1 MRTGDTIVALA
12 TGEGMSWRAIVRVSG
27 AGVAGALGAVGV
39 EDVARSAGG
48 RARVVR
54 RRMRVGAIGECGCLL
69 LRAWAPRSYTGEE
82 TAELCFVGNVYLAR
96 EVVRLLTGVEGVRLA
111 GPGEFTARAF
121 LHGKMSAEQA
131 EGVGMLIAAR
141 SGVEARAAERLLS
154 GATGERFRVWAEE
167 IATCL
172 ALVEAGIDFTD
183 QEDVVAIGAEECR
196 ARIGMLVGE
205 MKRFVGEGG
214 AREAREGL
222 ARVALVGRANAGK
235 STLFNA
241 LLGRERAVV
250 SDVAGTTRDVLEEE
264 VDLGAGVGG
273 VRVRAV
279 LMDLPGLE
287 RDVRGAADVAAQEM
301 ARGALGK
308 AEVVVACSP
317 EGAFALGAGVRGDA
331 RVVRVRTKADVG
343 VRGGEELAVCAL
355 DGWNVE
361 ALRRALRDVVEG
373 GMGEEERTVLP
384 RHRGAV
390 WRTVERLEESER
402 NAVGARQLARAEVVA
417 EGLRGALDA
426 IGEVSGR
433 ISPDD
438 VIGRIFATFCV
449 GK

>member
-12 TGEGMSWRAIVRVSG
+12 TGEGGGWRAIVRVSG
-27 AGVAGALGAVGV
+27 VGVAGALRAVGV
-39 EDVARSAGG
+39 GDVERGERGG
-48 RARVVR
+48 ARVVK
-54 RRMRVGAIGECGCLL
+54 RRMGLGEWGECACLL
-69 LRAWAPRSYTGEE
+69 MRSWGPRSYTGEE
-82 TAELCFVGNVYLAR
+82 TAELCFVGNVYVAR
-96 EVVRLLTGVEGVRLA
+96 EVVRLMTGVEGVRLA

-121 LHGKMSAEQA
+121 LHGKLSAEQA

-141 SGVEARAAERLLS
+141 SEGEARAAERLLT
-154 GATGERFRVWAEE
+154 GVTGERFRGWAEE

-183 QEDVVAIGAEECR
+183 QEDVVAIGAGECR
-196 ARIGMLVGE
+196 ARVGRLVGE

-214 AREAREGL
+214 VREERQGL
-222 ARVALVGRANAGK
+222 ARIALVGRANAGK

-287 RDVRGAADVAAQEM
+287 RDVRGAADVAAQGM

-317 EGAFALGAGVRGDA
+317 VGEFAVGEGVRGDA

-373 GMGEEERTVLP
+373 GVGEEERMVLP

-390 WRTVERLEESER
+390 WRTVERLEEALR
-402 NAVGARQLARAEVVA
+402 NAVGERVLERAEVVA